1 MRKLAITLSAVF
13 LLVSANSFAT
23 TNNETKVSAKAKTSF
38 EKDFNGAENAT
49 WVKKDD
55 VYFVTF
61 DVDSKHNEA
70 AYNEQGDLIAVSK
83 TILLNEMPVA
93 VRAAINNQ
101 YAGYDIAKNA
111 TEVVYNNETSYYIN
125 VANDTQLLKLKCTVN
140 GDITVDRETKR

>member
-1 MRKLAITLSAVF
+1 M
-13 LLVSANSFAT
+13 
-23 TNNETKVSAKAKTSF
+23 
-38 EKDFNGAENAT
+38 
-49 WVKKDD
+49 
-55 VYFVTF
+55 YFVTF